1 MIPILYTHEETH
13 FLTNG
18 IGRLSDCISCE
29 VTEERNGIFECE
41 FVYPITG
48 KHYSDIKEGMLI
60 YCTHDDTQDPQ
71 PFEIY
76 KRSAVID
83 GTVTFNAHHISYRLS
98 NIVVEPFTMTG
109 SVGQALDALTE
120 HAIGGSPFV
129 LRTTKG
135 TTGTFNVKTPDSI
148 RARLGGVEGSILDVF
163 DGGEYL
169 FDKFTVT
176 LYAAR
181 GVDNGVSI
189 RYGKNLTDI
198 TADRSIEGRYTGV
211 VPFWADEGGQIVT
224 LPEWYILASNM
235 PVSTDYWTD
244 ESDTIIRDESGEPF
258 EFTHFDIA
266 LAPMDLSDQW
276 TEPPT
281 VEQLRAKA
289 QSRLEASKAWETE
302 ENIDVDFVALWQTPE
317 YEDVAALQRVRL
329 CDTVSV
335 YYPAFEVELK
345 KKVIRTVYNV
355 LLDRYSELELGEAQS
370 SFVDVIRERT
380 VDLMAGYVKSD
391 AMQAAVDNATNLIQ
405 GGLGGHVV
413 MKTNAEGQPEE
424 ILIMDT
430 DSIETAVHVIRM
442 NQNGIGF
449 SSNGYQGPFET
460 AWTIDGS
467 FVADFITAGTLNA
480 NLLTAG
486 TIKGQTGGNS
496 WNLNTGV
503 FISDSGVRSTRIS
516 AGHILFYKGD
526 IATGRIVPAAWGND
540 YDNAEGVTFLA
551 DVNAKYLGIG
561 HRYTN
566 SEGRIYS
573 VSDIVVN
580 NGLDPGG
587 ITQILQF
594 LKSAYFSDIV
604 LFHAKVASDS
614 TIEPTS
620 DGTAGH
626 TIGSSTNRWYQV
638 WTTSLNFLTGVYINY
653 SSTNDYIYASK
664 TIHQA
669 SDERKKNVYEY
680 DERYDDLLEMLEPII
695 YEWKDHPTKK
705 HVGLGARRTAELM
718 QEIGIEDGGFV
729 GIDIDDTG
737 EEVYSVDYQ
746 ELTAM
751 LLHTVQKQQNE
762 LDAMKK
768 QLESVMER
776 LERLEGINADT

>member
-235 PVSTDYWTD
+235 PVNTDYWTD
-244 ESDTIIRDESGEPF
+244 EDDTIIRAESGEPL
-258 EFTHFDIA
+258 EFTHFDIE

-276 TEPPT
+276 TEPPA

-302 ENIDVDFVALWQTPE
+302 ENVDVDFVALWQTPE

-413 MKTNAEGQPEE
+413 MKTNADGQPEE

-460 AWTIDGS
+460 AWTIDGG
-467 FVADFITAGTLNA
+467 FVADFITSGTLSADHIKTGSIDGSIDISGDLTVHTNA
-480 NLLTAG
+480 VFDRLAYIFTGISVSTTLDKTDPLHGYAG
-486 TIKGQTGGNS
+486 FH
-496 WNLNTGV
+496 V
-503 FISDSGVRSTRIS
+503 VTRQDANS
-516 AGHILFYKGD
+516 AGMLKIFPALNRSVFVGRSIITYTESKGNYCLEND
-526 IATGRIVPAAWGND
+526 VLMYIDGKLYSKGLNCAESIVCDAGIYPSGDGAAAFRIG
-540 YDNAEGVTFLA
+540 
-551 DVNAKYLGIG
+551 
-561 HRYTN
+561 
-566 SEGRIYS
+566 
-573 VSDIVVN
+573 
-580 NGLDPGG
+580 
-587 ITQILQF
+587 Q
-594 LKSAYFSDIV
+594 
-604 LFHAKVASDS
+604 
-614 TIEPTS
+614 
-620 DGTAGH
+620 
-626 TIGSSTNRWYQV
+626 STNRWYQV

-746 ELTAM
+746 ELTTM